1 MDYLSVEE
9 AAVLKNCSARY
20 IRTLDEKNLDVLIVG
35 RGGGSM
41 EDLWAFYQ
49 RFSESIR
56 RTINPVIRS
65 RSPHF
70 RSRCRLG
77 TISKSGRKWA

>member
-9 AAVLKNCSARY
+9 AAVLKTVLQGISENNVKTVFYRRLS
-20 IRTLDEKNLDVLIVG
+20 KN
-35 RGGGSM
+35 
-41 EDLWAFYQ
+41 
-49 RFSESIR
+49 IR